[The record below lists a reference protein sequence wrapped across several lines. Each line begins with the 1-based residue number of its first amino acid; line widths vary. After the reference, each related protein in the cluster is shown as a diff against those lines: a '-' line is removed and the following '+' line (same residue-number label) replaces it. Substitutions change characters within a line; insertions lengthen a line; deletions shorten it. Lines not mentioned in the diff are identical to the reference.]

1 MNQSKTRPLR
11 QCACETCQHYPRS
24 ETVKEHRAI
33 NRLLATLDEKSRRRF
48 AGLLVINAEYGDIQ
62 RLIEITGLSR
72 NTICR
77 GRDEIKRIE
86 PRNTR
91 VRVRRAVADAKRLKK
106 RPGNPEGLG

>member
-1 MNQSKTRPLR
+1 MNQAKTRPLH
-11 QCACETCQHYPRS
+11 QCDCETCHHYPRS
-24 ETVKEHRAI
+24 ETAKEHRAI

-48 AGLLVINAEYGDIQ
+48 AGQLVINDEYGDVQ
-62 RLIEITGLSR
+62 RLIEIIGLSR

-91 VRVRRAVADAKRLKK
+91 VRVRRVS
-106 RPGNPEGLG
+106 G